1 MNILNEYLNEYIEDF
16 SKANQFAPGKR
27 YFSILYVTFQSI
39 ILCVSSVCGLV
50 PTSLNVG
57 EPSAHPRTFSLLC
70 QHARLQDLDPVREF
84 DCHLHSDTSKIYIHL
99 VLSPNIQSSR

>member
-1 MNILNEYLNEYIEDF
+1 MEIRQTLYLLPREQKEILKMNILNEYLNEYIEDF

-70 QHARLQDLDPVREF
+70 QHAR
-84 DCHLHSDTSKIYIHL
+84 
-99 VLSPNIQSSR
+99 